1 MSFEWDPEK
10 DRINRAKHGV
20 AFEDAVLVWDDP
32 LMVLSQDLYAT
43 GEPRWIALGRVGVT
57 TILFVVHVY
66 RDEDDE
72 QYIRIISARKATRH
86 ERRKYDQSAIER

>member
-1 MSFEWDPEK
+1 MSFEWDLEK

-32 LMVLSQDLYAT
+32 SMMLFPDLYET
-43 GEPRWIALGRVGVT
+43 GEPRWVALGRIGVT

-66 RDEDDE
+66 RGDEDE
-72 QYIRIISARKATRH
+72 QRIRIISARKATRH
-86 ERRKYDQSAIER
+86 ERRTYDEDLVQR

>member
-20 AFEDAVLVWDDP
+20 AFEDAALVWDDP
-32 LMVLSQDLYAT
+32 QMVLSQDLYAE
-43 GEPRWIALGRVGVT
+43 GEPRWTALGRIGVT

-66 RDEDDE
+66 RDRHGK
-72 QYIRIISARKATRH
+72 QRIRIISARKATRY
-86 ERRKYDQSAIER
+86 ERRKYDEEIVRR